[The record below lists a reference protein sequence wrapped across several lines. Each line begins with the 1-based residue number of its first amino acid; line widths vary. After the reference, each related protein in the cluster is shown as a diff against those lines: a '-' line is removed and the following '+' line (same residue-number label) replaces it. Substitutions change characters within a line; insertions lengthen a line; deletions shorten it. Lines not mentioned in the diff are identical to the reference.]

1 MAETAETAVRVKTA
15 EMEVTAVMLAQV
27 PTQMAVM
34 AEMEAQTEPMEGV
47 VATEEAGIIH
57 PVVMVVTVA
66 VTETGETEGMLVL
79 AAMEMAATAVMG
91 VKTAEMAET
100 AVMVTDPVMAETEA
114 MRVLAASAVR
124 LAAAG
129 VREDM
134 MVLPG

>member
-1 MAETAETAVRVKTA
+1 M
-15 EMEVTAVMLAQV
+15 
-27 PTQMAVM
+27 
-34 AEMEAQTEPMEGV
+34 
-47 VATEEAGIIH
+47 VAT
-57 PVVMVVTVA
+57 VVTVA

-91 VKTAEMAET
+91 VKTAETEET
-100 AVMVTDPVMAETEA
+100 EETEVMVTDPVMAETEA

>member
-1 MAETAETAVRVKTA
+1 MAETAVRVKTA

>member
-57 PVVMVVTVA
+57 PVVMVVTA
-66 VTETGETEGMLVL
+66 VMA
-79 AAMEMAATAVMG
+79 AAMVVMAAAYN
-91 VKTAEMAET
+91 
-100 AVMVTDPVMAETEA
+100 
-114 MRVLAASAVR
+114 S
-124 LAAAG
+124 
-129 VREDM
+129 
-134 MVLPG
+134 

>member
-1 MAETAETAVRVKTA
+1 M
-15 EMEVTAVMLAQV
+15 
-27 PTQMAVM
+27 
-34 AEMEAQTEPMEGV
+34 
-47 VATEEAGIIH
+47 VA
-57 PVVMVVTVA
+57 TVA

-79 AAMEMAATAVMG
+79 AAMEMAA
-91 VKTAEMAET
+91 T